1 MDMPLSVF
9 LESKGISAAKAALL
23 TKELKPVTFKSNTP
37 LLAQGEH
44 WQDFY
49 IISQGL
55 VRLYYLD
62 SEGKES
68 NKGFF
73 SEGDILAPI
82 APSAISGPSN
92 FYVETLTEVHG
103 CHMAYAK
110 VVELLKDCSI
120 SQCLFHCLTVQ
131 LLEDKIERELM
142 FLQQDAKKRYAYFS
156 KKYPTLCQ
164 QIPLKHIASYL
175 GMTDVTLSRVKNKH

>member
-23 TKELKPVTFKSNTP
+23 TKELKPVIFKFNTP
-37 LLAQGEH
+37 LLSQGEH
-44 WQDFY
+44 WQD
-49 IISQGL
+49 
-55 VRLYYLD
+55 
-62 SEGKES
+62 
-68 NKGFF
+68 
-73 SEGDILAPI
+73 
-82 APSAISGPSN
+82 

-103 CHMAYAK
+103 YHIAYAK
-110 VVELLKDCSI
+110 VVELLKDCNI
-120 SQCLFHCLTVQ
+120 SQYLFHHLTAQ
-131 LLEDKIERELM
+131 LLEEKIERELM